1 MEPESNDPDKCI
13 YKEIDNGHE
22 DKAVKPVIPVEDPAK
37 SDYDRIK
44 TDAVKDQADNEFI
57 LRHVSI
63 RKPDNCRNRADGAR
77 KNDRQKLD
85 PAKLEFRKRI
95 AAEQA
100 VDKAFDDNADKD
112 RERDHH
118 SLLEPKLKSV
128 HPIPS
133 LLLTSFT

>member
-1 MEPESNDPDKCI
+1 MEPKSHETYINIDH
-13 YKEIDNGHE
+13 EIDDGHE

-77 KNDRQKLD
+77 KNNRQKLY
-85 PAKLEFRKRI
+85 PAKLEFR
-95 AAEQA
+95 
-100 VDKAFDDNADKD
+100 
-112 RERDHH
+112 
-118 SLLEPKLKSV
+118 
-128 HPIPS
+128 
-133 LLLTSFT
+133 